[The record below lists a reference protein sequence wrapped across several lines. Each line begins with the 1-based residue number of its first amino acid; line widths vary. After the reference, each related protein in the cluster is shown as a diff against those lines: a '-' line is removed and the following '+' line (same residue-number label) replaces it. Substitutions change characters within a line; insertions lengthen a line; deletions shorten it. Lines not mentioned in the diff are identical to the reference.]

1 MSIKVEVCLS
11 GIESAIA
18 AQKGGAN
25 RVELCGCLSVG
36 GTTPSRGTI
45 ELVRQHID
53 IDLYVMIRPRRGDF
67 AYSAYEFEEMKR
79 DIEAAKESG
88 AQGVVFG
95 ILKPNGMVDKRRA
108 GELLALARPMGVTFH
123 RAFDMTRDPFEALED
138 LIELGIDRVLT
149 SGQADSA
156 LAGQELLA
164 ELVKQ
169 ADDRIIM
176 MAGVGITEN
185 NVRQIIRGSGV
196 KEIHVRSGCSQVIES
211 VMQFRNPAIPMGGA
225 PELSEY
231 VIRQTSAERVR
242 SIVQAVSSF

>member
-1 MSIKVEVCLS
+1 
-11 GIESAIA
+11 
-18 AQKGGAN
+18 
-25 RVELCGCLSVG
+25 
-36 GTTPSRGTI
+36 
-45 ELVRQHID
+45 
-53 IDLYVMIRPRRGDF
+53 MIRPRRGDF

-95 ILKPNGMVDKRRA
+95 IIKPNGTVDKRRT
-108 GELLALARPMGVTFH
+108 GELLALAHPMGVTFH

-138 LIELGIDRVLT
+138 LMELGISRVLT
-149 SGQADSA
+149 SGQADST

-169 ADDRIIM
+169 ADDRIIV

-185 NVRQIIRGSGV
+185 NVQPIIRGSGV
-196 KEIHVRSGCSQVIES
+196 KEIHVRSGCAHIAES
-211 VMQFRNPAIPMGGA
+211 VMKFRNPVIPMGGV